1 MLLAAVDIGRQLF
14 YSRGMKSSTEFRL
27 AHCRIVLLAAG
38 LLLISGVSSLLAQPG
53 DIRIVAP
60 YAGWVTSVYEREHD
74 PEDIELKDTDLMLG
88 LYAQW
93 IRPRSFQANVFL
105 YHAPDVN
112 YASLWGL
119 HSNLDFYFNAGPVQ
133 NLVAGGGLELITIN
147 IDAGDNVE
155 PLQDFE
161 LQTSVVAPFL
171 RAGKQFPL
179 ANDWAE
185 LVIFPWAG
193 AELDFV
199 RGDLSFF
206 VPFPFPGQTVKT
218 DLDETDL
225 YALAGINLRSTLL
238 RFLQLDAKY
247 SAAFDPHSWYPRASL
262 MTNVFLTRQLG
273 LSYRFSYM
281 QTSAGST
288 MYNIFGVVAMF

>member
-1 MLLAAVDIGRQLF
+1 MAF
-14 YSRGMKSSTEFRL
+14 
-27 AHCRIVLLAAG
+27 CRIVLLAAG
-38 LLLISGVSSLLAQPG
+38 LLLFSGVSSLPAQPG

-60 YAGWVTSVYEREHD
+60 YAGWVTSVYQREYD
-74 PEDIELKDTDLMLG
+74 PDDIELKDTDLMLG

-93 IRPRSFQANVFL
+93 VRPGSFQANVFL

-161 LQTSVVAPFL
+161 LQSSVVAPFL
-171 RAGKQFPL
+171 RAGKQFLL
-179 ANDWAE
+179 AGDRAE

-193 AELDFV
+193 VELDVV
-199 RGDLSFF
+199 RGDLSFV
-206 VPFPFPGQTVKT
+206 VPFPPPGQTVKT

-238 RFLQLDAKY
+238 RFLQLEAKY

-262 MTNVFLTRQLG
+262 MTNVFFTRQLG